1 MEEAHKERRIKTV
14 LNLKRDMEANEV
26 RLRLCV
32 ICAHLEVTV
41 RILYFAISCILPVV
55 TIGAVFPTLSCVA
68 VVCYTIIG
76 LHVIV
81 YVTFAAVC
89 LRLQEKNIVLYCIVF
104 FSA

>member
-55 TIGAVFPTLSCVA
+55 IAEIQCTVMHSLHYTFKHSVFLATVRCK
-68 VVCYTIIG
+68 I
-76 LHVIV
+76 
-81 YVTFAAVC
+81 
-89 LRLQEKNIVLYCIVF
+89 KM
-104 FSA
+104 